1 MLYIFTSDYYSIIV
15 SVALFILIIICLIL
29 IHKITSLK
37 EKVQILEIKNNYE
50 KKVIVDK
57 ENTIPIKNI
66 SKEKK
71 SYNNKKNDRKIELYK
86 EVYPRKI
93 EDNKAYT
100 KNVLKENKITS
111 PITIDNK
118 EINITEFIPQN
129 ETNYLEEVSRKLKEE
144 INNKPIELTEYEQE
158 EELNAVISYKEL
170 LNKEDKT
177 NKKEP
182 DTKEFID
189 QLKKLRNSL

>member
-158 EELNAVISYKEL
+158 EELNAEISYKEL
-170 LNKEDKT
+170 KNKEDKT

>member
-118 EINITEFIPQN
+118 EINITEFIPKN

-189 QLKKLRNSL
+189 QLKKLRNGL

>member
-118 EINITEFIPQN
+118 EINITEFIPKN